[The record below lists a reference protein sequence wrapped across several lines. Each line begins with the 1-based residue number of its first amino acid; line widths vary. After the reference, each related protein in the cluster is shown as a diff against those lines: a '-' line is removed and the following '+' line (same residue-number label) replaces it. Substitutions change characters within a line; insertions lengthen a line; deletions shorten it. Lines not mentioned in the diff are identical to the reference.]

1 MIRRI
6 AAALALLLAL
16 LTGAPALAHEV
27 RPALLQITQDGP
39 QHYQVLW
46 KQPVVGDMAIRLVPH
61 LSSGWL
67 ERTPTDQYATPG
79 FLVKTWTIADPKPL
93 DGQSVKIE
101 GLEQTITDVLVRVQ
115 TQDGRHFDL
124 IARPRSPMVTLATAA
139 PSGLAVP
146 AYLLL
151 GVEHILTG
159 VDHLMFVFGLLLL
172 VGVGWR
178 IVKAVSAFTVA
189 HSLTLSAAA
198 LGFVHMPSAVIE
210 CLVALSIVFVAAEL
224 LPAKDAP
231 LTLTRRWP
239 WVIAFTFGL
248 LHGLAFAG
256 ALSDVGLPANAVPL
270 SLFLFNV
277 GVEIGQLMF
286 IAAAVLA
293 ILALRWIRPRLELE
307 LLQSRWDAV
316 SRVAPPYVIGSFAAF
331 WFIERLTAALA
342 A

>member
-1 MIRRI
+1 MIRWI
-6 AAALALLLAL
+6 AALVGLLISL
-16 LTGAPALAHEV
+16 LSAAPALAHEV

-39 QHYQVLW
+39 RHYQVLW
-46 KQPVVGDMAIRLVPH
+46 KQPVVGDMAIRLSPH

-67 ERTPTDQYATPG
+67 ERAPADQYATPG
-79 FLVKTWTIADPKPL
+79 FLVKTWSIVDAKPL
-93 DGQSVKIE
+93 NGQTVRIE
-101 GLEQTITDVLVRVQ
+101 GLEQTITDVLIRVQ
-115 TQDGRHFDL
+115 TLDGRRLDL
-124 IARPRSPMVTLATAA
+124 IARPQAPMVTLATAA

-146 AYLLL
+146 AYLRL

-159 VDHLMFVFGLLLL
+159 ADHLMFVFGLLLL

-189 HSLTLSAAA
+189 HSITLSAAA

-224 LPAKDAP
+224 LPAKNAP
-231 LTLTRRWP
+231 LSLTRRWP
-239 WVIAFTFGL
+239 WVIAFVFGL

-293 ILALRWIRPRLELE
+293 ILALRWIRPRLKLDI
-307 LLQSRWDAV
+307 LQGHWDAV
-316 SRVAPPYVIGSFAAF
+316 ARVAPSYVIGSFAAF
-331 WFIERLTAALA
+331 WFIERLAAALSL
-342 A
+342 